1 MGVDSGLYSDVEI
14 MSEKVLENVIDLLKD
29 KTKEQINFDN
39 TIVAEDT
46 ISMGL

>member
-1 MGVDSGLYSDVEI
+1 MGN
-14 MSEKVLENVIDLLKD
+14 KVLENVIDLMKD

-39 TIVAEDT
+39 TIVASDT